1 MAENSFENTIMQSIK
16 IACISSLRDDGL
28 ISDRQFDELIGRI
41 GEMNSKAAE
50 KQREKESKKAAGQD
64 DDQQEKTRVYHV
76 DGKDCPIWEKSL
88 LTMQEAS
95 IYFNMGYPKI
105 NALTSDDDC
114 DFVVWNGSR
123 RLIKRERFA
132 KFLDS
137 QFSI

>member
-1 MAENSFENTIMQSIK
+1 MADNSFENTIMQSIK

-28 ISDRQFDELIGRI
+28 ISDRQFDELIDRI
-41 GEMNSKAAE
+41 SEMNSKAAE

-64 DDQQEKTRVYHV
+64 ADQQEKTRVYHV

-105 NALTSDDDC
+105 SALTSDDDC
-114 DFVVWNGSR
+114 EFVVWNGTR

>member
-1 MAENSFENTIMQSIK
+1 MADNSFENTIMQSIK

-28 ISDRQFDELIGRI
+28 ISDRQFDELIDRI
-41 GEMNSKAAE
+41 SQMNSKAAE
-50 KQREKESKKAAGQD
+50 KQRERESKKAAGQD
-64 DDQQEKTRVYHV
+64 TDQQEKTRVYHV

-114 DFVVWNGSR
+114 DFVVWNGTR